1 MSFKKLT
8 AFALVFVM
16 IFCIAGCQKALAPA
30 EGGEIYL
37 YGEVHARED
46 ILEKELSLWK
56 DCYAKGMRDLFVE
69 LPYYTAAFLNIWM
82 QAEDDK
88 VLDEIYADWA
98 GTLSHSEAALD
109 FYKSI
114 KAECPETVF
123 HGTDIGHQYDSAG
136 SRYLRYLKSNGLSDS
151 EEYATASSCREQGKQ
166 YYALVKAAGGSESA
180 EASDYRENAMV
191 QNFLREYETV
201 SCDIMGIYGSAH
213 TELDSKAW
221 GGAVDNMGTQLAAKL
236 GSKVQSVNLALMTEP
251 LSTEEIT
258 ISGKEYTASYFGEE
272 DISSFSENYQSRKF
286 WRIEDSL
293 DDFKGCKESGDPL
306 PYSNYP
312 VAVSEGDV
320 FLIEYARRD
329 GGSDSKYYRAEGDS
343 FKGMPT
349 TTGFIID
356 NRIF

>member
-1 MSFKKLT
+1 MIDIKKLT
-8 AFALVFVM
+8 TFVLAFVM
-16 IFCIAGCQKALAPA
+16 IFCMAGCQKAPAPA
-30 EGGEIYL
+30 EGGAIYL
-37 YGEVHARED
+37 YGEVHAQED
-46 ILEKELSLWK
+46 ILAKELSLWK

-98 GTLSHSEAALD
+98 GTLSHSEAVKD

-123 HGTDIGHQYDSAG
+123 HGTDIGHQYDSTG
-136 SRYLRYLKSNGLSDS
+136 SRYLRYLKSNGLADS
-151 EEYATASSCREQGKQ
+151 EEYAVAADCREQGKQ
-166 YYALVKAAGGSESA
+166 YYALVKAAGGSESS

-191 QNFLREYETV
+191 QNFLHECEAV
-201 SCDIMGIYGSAH
+201 SGDIMGIYGSAH

-221 GGAVDNMGTQLAAKL
+221 GGAVDNMGMQLAAKF

-251 LSTEEIT
+251 LSTEKMT
-258 ISGKEYTASYFGEE
+258 ISGKEYAVSYFGEE
-272 DISSFSENYQSRKF
+272 DISSFSENYLSRKF
-286 WRIEDSL
+286 WRIEASF
-293 DDFKGCKESGDPL
+293 DDFKNCKESGDTL

-312 VAVSEGDV
+312 TGVAKGDV

-329 GGSDSKYYRAEGDS
+329 GGSERKYYRAEGDS

-356 NRIF
+356 N